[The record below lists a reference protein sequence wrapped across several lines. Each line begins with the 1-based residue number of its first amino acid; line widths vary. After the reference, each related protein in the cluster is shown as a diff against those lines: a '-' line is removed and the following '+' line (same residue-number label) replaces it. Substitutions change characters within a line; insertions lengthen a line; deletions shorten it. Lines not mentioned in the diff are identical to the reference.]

1 MSSKKRKKRSSG
13 NRITPRRQTDCEVY
27 HTDGGYAFAVA
38 ALSYWES
45 PESDALR
52 QQGFR
57 WAGICFLNETDF
69 RQGPSAAV
77 AFVFA
82 QLQRDAYEAGY
93 SLMSA
98 LSHYIADP
106 TEQAGKIQNCLQ
118 HALKTAAGK
127 QLLFCGTEGTI
138 GEKMLVE
145 HQEVFTQN
153 GRHRV
158 TEGNSLK
165 DLVPSP
171 EPQPDAGVIAWR
183 KAATQQQQK
192 LMKQWEHWS
201 P

>member
-1 MSSKKRKKRSSG
+1 MSKKNRKNRSNS
-13 NRITPRRQTDCEVY
+13 NRITPRHQSDCEVY
-27 HTDGGYAFAVA
+27 HTDGGYAFAVT
-38 ALSYWES
+38 ALSYWET
-45 PESDALR
+45 PESDVLR

-82 QLQRDAYEAGY
+82 QLQRDAYLAGY
-93 SLMSA
+93 SLLSA

-106 TEQAGKIQNCLQ
+106 AEQAGKIQSCLQ
-118 HALKTAAGK
+118 HALATATGK

-145 HQEVFTQN
+145 HQAVLTQN

-158 TEGNSLK
+158 TGGNSLI
-165 DLVPSP
+165 DLVQPP

-183 KAATQQQQK
+183 KAATEQQQK
-192 LMKQWEHWS
+192 LMRQWKH
-201 P
+201 